1 VPEELRTRR
10 DFDLSSAPGKWLR
23 QRVSGAALRIL
34 LITFDVIGPRI
45 GGSAIRVLGLAR
57 ALAEIG
63 HLPTIAA
70 ARIEDGHPDQPFPL
84 RPFDNASPRETLGPL
99 LETVTCAVLPLHALA
114 RLPFLRKATVPL
126 VFDIYDPVL
135 FELMETTSDAAEKN
149 NPEDLRSH
157 VQLLNQ
163 VLRRGDFFICAS
175 ERQRD
180 FWLGALAANGR
191 ISASATPDPELRD
204 LIAVVPFGID
214 PTPIAPAVAGRPNLN
229 AAIPALAG
237 AERIIVWPGG
247 IWDWTDAQIIT
258 KAMRIL
264 GQRSPGIHLV
274 LFAGTH
280 PTEGHVETSTARKAR
295 ALATEFQLNGRS
307 VHFIDD
313 YIPYGE
319 RGRYLAEC
327 DAAVST
333 HRANLESHFAYRT
346 RLLDCIWAGL
356 PIVCTEGDV
365 MAEMVARHGFG
376 IVVPAG
382 DDEELAH
389 ALQRICTETEFVATC
404 RTRIAESRHLF
415 RWSDAIEPLARF
427 CRQPRVTHV
436 DAPIKDASMLASS
449 AWRVFK
455 THGAVETVRRLRQH
469 LRSR

>member
-1 VPEELRTRR
+1 MT
-10 DFDLSSAPGKWLR
+10 
-23 QRVSGAALRIL
+23 GAARRIL

-57 ALAEIG
+57 ALADAG

-70 ARIEDGHPDQPFPL
+70 ARIEEGHPDQPFPI
-84 RPFDNASPRETLGPL
+84 RPFDSASPREALEPL
-99 LETVTCAVLPLHALA
+99 LETAACAVLPLHALA
-114 RLPFLRKATVPL
+114 RLPFLRRARIPL

-135 FELMETTSDAAEKN
+135 FELMETAPDAAEEN
-149 NPEDLRSH
+149 RAEQLRSH

-191 ISASATPDPELRD
+191 IPASATADPELRD
-204 LIAVVPFGID
+204 LIDVVPFGID
-214 PTPIAPAVAGRPNLN
+214 PTPIPPATAGRLNLT

-237 AERIIVWPGG
+237 AERIVVWPGG
-247 IWDWTDAQIIT
+247 IWDWTDPQIVM

-264 GQRSPGIHLV
+264 AQSSPGIHLV
-274 LFAGTH
+274 LFAGRH
-280 PTEGHVETSTARKAR
+280 PTEGHVETSAAKKAR
-295 ALATEFQLNGRS
+295 ALANEFQLNGRS

-333 HRANLESHFAYRT
+333 HRANLESRFAYRT

-382 DDEELAH
+382 DAEALAD
-389 ALQRICTETEFVATC
+389 AIERICTDAEFAATC
-404 RTRIAESRHLF
+404 RARIVESRHLF
-415 RWSDAIEPLARF
+415 RWSDAVEPLARF

-436 DAPIKDASMLASS
+436 AAPVQDASMLASS

-455 THGAVETVRRLRQH
+455 THGALETLRRLRQH

>member
-1 VPEELRTRR
+1 MTGPAR
-10 DFDLSSAPGKWLR
+10 
-23 QRVSGAALRIL
+23 RIL
-34 LITFDVIGPRI
+34 LITFDVIGPQI

-57 ALAEIG
+57 ALTDDG
-63 HLPTIAA
+63 HLPVIAA
-70 ARIEDGHPDQPFPL
+70 PRIEEGHPDQPFPI
-84 RPFDNASPRETLGPL
+84 RPFDIGSPRNTLESL
-99 LETVTCAVLPLHALA
+99 LETADVAVLPLHTLA
-114 RLPFLRKATVPL
+114 RLPFLRRARIPL

-135 FELMETTSDAAEKN
+135 FELMETAPAAAAKESAGQ
-149 NPEDLRSH
+149 LRGH
-157 VQLLNQ
+157 VQLLNR

-180 FWLGALAANGR
+180 FWLGALVANGR
-191 ISASATPDPELRD
+191 IPASVTADPELRD
-204 LIAVVPFGID
+204 LIGVVPFGID
-214 PTPIAPAVAGRPNLN
+214 PAPIPPATAGRRNLT

-237 AERIIVWPGG
+237 AERIVVWPGG
-247 IWDWTDAQIIT
+247 IWDWTDPQIVM

-264 GQRSPGIHLV
+264 AQSSPGIHLV

-280 PTEGHVETSTARKAR
+280 PGEGHVETTAARDTR
-295 ALATEFQLNGRS
+295 ALANEFQLNGRS

-327 DAAVST
+327 NAAVST
-333 HRANLESHFAYRT
+333 HRANLESRFAYRT
-346 RLLDCIWAGL
+346 RLLDCVWAGL

-382 DDEELAH
+382 DAEALACAIERICLDAELA
-389 ALQRICTETEFVATC
+389 ATC
-404 RTRIAESRHLF
+404 RTRIVEGRHLF
-415 RWSDAIEPLARF
+415 RWGDAVEPLVRF
-427 CRQPRVTHV
+427 CAQPHVTHIAAPV
-436 DAPIKDASMLASS
+436 TDAGMLAGS

-455 THGAVETVRRLRQH
+455 TYGAPETLRRLRQH

>member
-1 VPEELRTRR
+1 MT
-10 DFDLSSAPGKWLR
+10 
-23 QRVSGAALRIL
+23 GAARRIL

-57 ALAEIG
+57 ALAEAG

-70 ARIEDGHPDQPFPL
+70 VRIEEGHPDQPFPI
-84 RPFDNASPRETLGPL
+84 RPFDSASPRETLKPL
-99 LETVTCAVLPLHALA
+99 LETAAVAILPLHALA
-114 RLPFLRKATVPL
+114 RLPFLRNASIPL

-135 FELMETTSDAAEKN
+135 LELMETAPAAAAESATEKI
-149 NPEDLRSH
+149 RSH

-180 FWLGALAANGR
+180 FWLGALVANGR
-191 ISASATPDPELRD
+191 IPASSTADPELRD
-204 LIAVVPFGID
+204 LIDVVPFGID
-214 PTPIAPAVAGRPNLN
+214 PTPIAPATAGRPNLT

-237 AERIIVWPGG
+237 AERIIVWPGS
-247 IWDWTDAQIIT
+247 IWDWTDSQIVM
-258 KAMRIL
+258 KAMCIL
-264 GQRSPGIHLV
+264 AQSSPGIHLV
-274 LFAGTH
+274 LFAGRH
-280 PTEGHVETSTARKAR
+280 PTEGHIETSAARKTR
-295 ALATEFQLNGRS
+295 ALANEFQLNGRS

-333 HRANLESHFAYRT
+333 HRANLESRFAYRT
-346 RLLDCIWAGL
+346 RLLDCVWAGL

-376 IVVPAG
+376 IVVPA
-382 DDEELAH
+382 DDAEALAC
-389 ALQRICTETEFVATC
+389 AFERICMDAEFAATC
-404 RTRIAESRHLF
+404 RTRIVESRHLF
-415 RWSDAIEPLARF
+415 GWNDAVAPLDRF
-427 CRQPRVTHV
+427 CREPRVTHFATPIA
-436 DAPIKDASMLASS
+436 DAWMLATS

-455 THGAVETVRRLRQH
+455 TNGVLETLRRLKQH

>member
-1 VPEELRTRR
+1 VT
-10 DFDLSSAPGKWLR
+10 
-23 QRVSGAALRIL
+23 GAARRII

-57 ALAEIG
+57 ALAEMG

-70 ARIEDGHPDQPFPL
+70 ARIEDGHPDQPFPI
-84 RPFDNASPRETLGPL
+84 RPFDGAHPREALGPL
-99 LETVTCAVLPLHALA
+99 LETATCAVLPLHALA
-114 RLPFLRKATVPL
+114 RLPFLRRTTVPL

-135 FELMETTSDAAEKN
+135 FELMETTPDAAAGN
-149 NPEDLRSH
+149 GQEDLRSH
-157 VQLLNQ
+157 VPLLNQ

-180 FWLGALAANGR
+180 FWLGALIANGR
-191 ISASATPDPELRD
+191 ISASATADPELRD
-204 LIAVVPFGID
+204 LIDVVPFGID
-214 PTPIAPAVAGRPNLN
+214 PTPIAPAIDGHPNLK

-237 AERIIVWPGG
+237 VERIIVWPGG
-247 IWDWTDAQIIT
+247 IWDWTDSPT
-258 KAMRIL
+258 VMKAMRIL
-264 GQRSPGIHLV
+264 AQRSPGIHLV
-274 LFAGTH
+274 LFAGRH
-280 PTEGHVETSTARKAR
+280 PTEGHVETSAARKAR
-295 ALATEFQLNGRS
+295 ALANEFQLNGRS

-333 HRANLESHFAYRT
+333 HRANLESRFAYRT
-346 RLLDCIWAGL
+346 RLLDCVWAGL

-376 IVVPAG
+376 IVVPAE
-382 DDEELAH
+382 DDEALAD
-389 ALQRICTETEFVATC
+389 AIQRICTDAEFAATC
-404 RTRIAESRHLF
+404 RTRIVESHHLF
-415 RWSDAIEPLARF
+415 RWSDAVEPLARF

-436 DAPIKDASMLASS
+436 AAPARDVFMLVSS

-455 THGAVETVRRLRQH
+455 TYGVAETVRRFRQH
-469 LRSR
+469 LRSS

>member
-1 VPEELRTRR
+1 VT
-10 DFDLSSAPGKWLR
+10 
-23 QRVSGAALRIL
+23 GAARPIL

-57 ALAEIG
+57 ALADAG

-70 ARIEDGHPDQPFPL
+70 ARIEEGHPDQPFPI
-84 RPFDNASPRETLGPL
+84 RPFASANPRKA
-99 LETVTCAVLPLHALA
+99 LEPFLEGAACVVLPLHALA
-114 RLPFLRKATVPL
+114 QLPFLRKARIPL

-135 FELMETTSDAAEKN
+135 FELLETAPDAAAGNATEKM
-149 NPEDLRSH
+149 RSH
-157 VQLLNQ
+157 VQLLNH

-180 FWLGALAANGR
+180 FWLGALVANGR
-191 ISASATPDPELRD
+191 IIASATADPELRD
-204 LIAVVPFGID
+204 LIDVVPFGID
-214 PTPIAPAVAGRPNLN
+214 PTPILPATAGRLNLT

-237 AERIIVWPGG
+237 AERIVVWPGG
-247 IWDWTDAQIIT
+247 IWDWTDSQIVMR
-258 KAMRIL
+258 AMRIL
-264 GQRSPGIHLV
+264 AQSSPGIHVV
-274 LFAGTH
+274 LFAGRH
-280 PTEGHVETSTARKAR
+280 PTEGQIATSAAEKAR
-295 ALATEFQLNGRS
+295 ALANEFQLNDRS

-313 YIPYGE
+313 YIPWGE

-333 HRANLESHFAYRT
+333 HRANLESRFAYRT
-346 RLLDCIWAGL
+346 RLLDCFWAGL
-356 PIVCTEGDV
+356 PIVCTGGDV

-382 DDEELAH
+382 NAEALAC
-389 ALQRICTETEFVATC
+389 AFERICMDAEFAATC
-404 RTRIAESRHLF
+404 RTHIAENRRRF
-415 RWSDAIEPLARF
+415 GWNDAVEPLARF

-436 DAPIKDASMLASS
+436 AAPAKDACMLAES

-455 THGAVETVRRLRQH
+455 TYGALETLQRLRRH

>member
-1 VPEELRTRR
+1 MT
-10 DFDLSSAPGKWLR
+10 
-23 QRVSGAALRIL
+23 GAARRIL

-57 ALAEIG
+57 ALAEAG

-70 ARIEDGHPDQPFPL
+70 VRIEEGHPGQPFPI
-84 RPFDNASPRETLGPL
+84 RPFDSASPRETLKPL
-99 LETVTCAVLPLHALA
+99 LETAAVAILPLHALA
-114 RLPFLRKATVPL
+114 RLPFLRNASIPL

-135 FELMETTSDAAEKN
+135 LELMETAPAAAPKNATEKI
-149 NPEDLRSH
+149 RGH

-180 FWLGALAANGR
+180 FWLGALGANGR
-191 ISASATPDPELRD
+191 IPASSTADPQLRD
-204 LIAVVPFGID
+204 LIDVVPFGID
-214 PTPIAPAVAGRPNLN
+214 PTPIPPATAGRLNLT

-237 AERIIVWPGG
+237 AEKIVVWPGG
-247 IWDWTDAQIIT
+247 IWDWTDAQT
-258 KAMRIL
+258 VMKALRIL
-264 GQRSPGIHLV
+264 AQRSPGIHLV
-274 LFAGTH
+274 LFAGRH
-280 PTEGHVETSTARKAR
+280 PTDGHVETSAARETR
-295 ALATEFQLNGRS
+295 ALANEFQLNGHS
-307 VHFIDD
+307 VHFIED

-333 HRANLESHFAYRT
+333 HRANLESRFAYRT

-365 MAEMVARHGFG
+365 MAEMVTRYEFG

-382 DDEELAH
+382 DAEALAG
-389 ALQRICTETEFVATC
+389 ALERICMDAEFAATC
-404 RTRIAESRHLF
+404 RTRVVESSHLF
-415 RWSDAIEPLARF
+415 RWGDAVEPLVRF
-427 CRQPRVTHV
+427 CSEPHVTHTA
-436 DAPIKDASMLASS
+436 APIRDAWMLAESV
-449 AWRVFK
+449 WCVFK
-455 THGAVETVRRLRQH
+455 TYGALETLRRLRQH